1 MSVTVTVRGAF
12 SVLRPPERATIF
24 FAVSVER
31 PHQQAAYA
39 AAADS
44 ASIVSGRLLEQL
56 DPERGPVTSWSSD
69 QVRTWASRPWN
80 NEGTQ
85 LPPVHHAQ
93 VNFQATFSDFG
104 RLSDW
109 VGSTSEVVGL
119 TIDRVEWSLSEAN
132 RDTLTREVRVAAV
145 RDARD
150 KAQTYA
156 DALCWASCAW
166 SRWPIRGCSGA
177 VTAYPALP
185 SRCGWPAPACRPQ
198 TRRSLSSRRMSRCRQ
213 SWMPASR
220 STESTGRTRRNE

>member
-156 DALCWASCAW
+156 DALSLGVVRVVAVADQGMLRGGDGVPGPAEPLRLARASMSAAD
-166 SRWPIRGCSGA
+166 PQITFEPQDVA
-177 VTAYPALP
+177 VSAVVDA
-185 SRCGWPAPACRPQ
+185 RF
-198 TRRSLSSRRMSRCRQ
+198 
-213 SWMPASR
+213 
-220 STESTGRTRRNE
+220 EID